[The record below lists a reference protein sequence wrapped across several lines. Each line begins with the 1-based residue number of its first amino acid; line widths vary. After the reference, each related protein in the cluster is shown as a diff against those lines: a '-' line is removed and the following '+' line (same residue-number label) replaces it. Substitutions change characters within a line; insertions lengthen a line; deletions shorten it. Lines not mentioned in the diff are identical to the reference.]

1 MGGCLG
7 LVGKCGMVEMGGDF
21 LRMRKEKNVGKREK
35 IAKCRKKPN
44 TSENSLEEWMVG
56 EWSDFGMERILSGFR
71 VKFDGVQM

>member
-1 MGGCLG
+1 M
-7 LVGKCGMVEMGGDF
+7 VGKCGKIEVGCDL

-44 TSENSLEEWMVG
+44 TSENSWLEWMVG
-56 EWSDFGMERILSGFR
+56 EWPDFGMERILSGFR

>member
-1 MGGCLG
+1 MCPLLWVYYRKIEVGCDL
-7 LVGKCGMVEMGGDF
+7 